1 MKQGAAARSFEERA
15 SGALRNLPLRQALE
29 IATDRFMAQ
38 RASAVRDLP
47 DAEALRQRA
56 RAIKEEVLT
65 RLDDYL
71 FQLADSVRKRGG
83 VVHWARDG
91 SEAREIIIGLARERG
106 IRSIVKSKSMVT
118 EEIELNEALE
128 AAGIRPVETD
138 LGEWIIQ
145 LAGERPSHI
154 IAPAIHKSRRE
165 VAELFSRR
173 VGRPLAPDIELLTAT
188 AREQLRQEF
197 LQADMGISGVN
208 FAIAETGTLVLVTNE
223 GNGRMVTGVPPVHLA
238 IMGIEK
244 IIPTLDDL
252 MVFLKI
258 LARSAT
264 GQKASSYVSLITG
277 VGGDGGPGRLREL
290 HLVILDNGRSRALS
304 GPLREALYCIR
315 CGACLNVCPVYRQV
329 GGHAYGATYPGPIGI
344 VLTSMLRG
352 PGGSQELAA
361 ASSLCGACQQAC
373 PLRIDIPHML
383 LELRREALTDK
394 QVSGGERAAYWL
406 MAAILR
412 HYALYRLV
420 ARVGRVL
427 QRPFVKGDRID
438 RLPFPLSRWTT
449 TRDFPPLS
457 PRTFRDRWQTL
468 SGNGVLRGA
477 SDARNQSG

>member
-1 MKQGAAARSFEERA
+1 VKQGAPPLGFEQRA
-15 SGALRNLPLRQALE
+15 SGALKNLPLRQALE
-29 IATDRFMAQ
+29 VATERFIAQ
-38 RASAVRDLP
+38 RASAFRDLP
-47 DAEALRQRA
+47 DAEALRKRA

-71 FQLADSVRKRGG
+71 LRLADSVRQRGG
-83 VVHWARDG
+83 VVHWAKDG
-91 SEAREIIIGLARERG
+91 SEAREIILDLARARG
-106 IRSIVKSKSMVT
+106 VKSVVKSKSMVT

-145 LAGERPSHI
+145 LAGEKPSHI
-154 IAPAIHKSRRE
+154 IAPAIHKSRHE
-165 VAELFSRR
+165 VAELFSRK

-208 FAIAETGTLVLVTNE
+208 FAVAETGTLVLVTNE
-223 GNGRMVTGVPPVHLA
+223 GNGRMVTSVPPVHLA

-244 IIPTLDDL
+244 VIPTLEDL

-277 VGGDGGPGRLREL
+277 VRPDGESDRPREL
-290 HLVILDNGRSRALS
+290 HLVILDNGRSRYLS
-304 GPLREALYCIR
+304 GPFREALYCIR

-344 VLTSMLRG
+344 IVTSMLQG
-352 PGGSQELAA
+352 PGGSKELAS
-361 ASSLCGACQQAC
+361 ASSLCGACQEAC
-373 PLRIDIPHML
+373 PLDIDIPHML
-383 LELRREALTDK
+383 LELRREAVADR
-394 QVSGGERAAYWL
+394 QASGGERAAFRL

-412 HYALYRLV
+412 HDGLYRL
-420 ARVGRVL
+420 AGRVGRLL
-427 QRPFVKGDRID
+427 QRPFVRGKRID
-438 RLPFPLSRWTT
+438 RLPFPLSRWTAV
-449 TRDFPPLS
+449 RDFPPLS
-457 PRTFRDRWQTL
+457 ARTFRDRWRTL
-468 SGNGVLRGA
+468 GRNGA
-477 SDARNQSG
+477 